1 MPQQKRPAVPHRP
14 FPHER
19 SNLER
24 ILQSNAHAIGILIH
38 FIDDLLSPRSLIQVE
53 AHIRG
58 LDGEFQIFINL
69 VAGVRVQFPRVVGR
83 GEIGERAVDAG
94 RIRGHVRGLGHRGV
108 VGAVVV
114 PGTQGVLQIFH
125 ERDVLEMQD
134 HAPKAAGVVPEH
146 LPCGDIGPAAAEAE
160 RAHRPRRVVLRQAL
174 GTVVRIAVVAAAVPR
189 DDTGSGPIKGV
200 IRAHGGIPARTIQ
213 LERAGAVGKA
223 LIPRDFPH
231 LHTAIGEIPGDGE
244 RRKRIRF
251 GGDAEPP
258 RVFVGFRI
266 PAEGERLKRVAAA
279 ENGIQ
284 TGPGSPCRRIAAL
297 DVPHEALG
305 AHKAEH
311 APRRN
316 LHHVRFDG
324 HDQAEQVHGVAGGI
338 PRRPVG
344 LRAVAVPAAE
354 IAVERPGPEERRP
367 DLVGPLLRQHDAG
380 HVMTEYRAESR
391 RHESGEDDRLEAH
404 ADAQIRVRNLPVD
417 VRIADF
423 DILGVGPQRAALG
436 SLAPVGVPDFKE
448 HDALEGIRR
457 NDFHL
462 RTQALQGGEPI
473 IRPVQRSDVAPFRQ
487 NLPCAFGLDLDGS
500 GGRRRPTEHPQ
511 RQTK

>member
-1 MPQQKRPAVPHRP
+1 
-14 FPHER
+14 
-19 SNLER
+19 
-24 ILQSNAHAIGILIH
+24 
-38 FIDDLLSPRSLIQVE
+38 
-53 AHIRG
+53 
-58 LDGEFQIFINL
+58 
-69 VAGVRVQFPRVVGR
+69 
-83 GEIGERAVDAG
+83 
-94 RIRGHVRGLGHRGV
+94 
-108 VGAVVV
+108 VVV
-114 PGTQGVLQIFH
+114 SGAQGVLQIFH
-125 ERDVLEMQD
+125 ERNVFEMQD

-344 LRAVAVPAAE
+344 LRSVAVPAAE
-354 IAVERPGPEERRP
+354 VAVERPGPEERRP

-423 DILGVGPQRAALG
+423 DVLGVGPQRAALG

-473 IRPVQRSDVAPFRQ
+473 IRPVQRSDVAPFGQ